1 MKKRI
6 ILFPTGR
13 SAKPNKRFGEVEY
26 FVVGLDYCASLQWIE
41 LFRNIENQEEALEPY
56 TFRVE

>member
-1 MKKRI
+1 
-6 ILFPTGR
+6 LFPTGR